1 MSKIIIYNYNTT
13 QAILNFFDV
22 FESLPENQFKIKDN
36 LELPRILG
44 SNENFEQL
52 TDSEAKFV
60 IDRLVAR
67 GFYLGESLN
76 ITRYYNPE
84 VYQRSE

>member
-1 MSKIIIYNYNTT
+1 MAKIIIYNYNTT
-13 QAILNFFDV
+13 KSILNFFDV
-22 FESLPENQFKIKDN
+22 FNSLPENEFKTRDN

-52 TDSEAKFV
+52 EDSEAKFV

-67 GFYLGESLN
+67 GFYLEESLN
-76 ITRYYNPE
+76 IARYYNPE
-84 VYQRSE
+84 VYPDN